1 MKVRPTYDPKSK
13 QPKVNQEYFNTI
25 SSLMS
30 QKLKIRKERN
40 HLNELNPITAKNTQ
54 LIKQKQEP
62 DPINVKAV
70 VENMGKSNLDFYS
83 TTSTFYP
90 RNGPSRVESRT
101 ARSKETRDSPS
112 KISFRSSLNRRAQ
125 SPSKSYKEPS
135 SPLKPPRKLD
145 EI

>member
-1 MKVRPTYDPKSK
+1 MKVRPTYDSKSK

-40 HLNELNPITAKNTQ
+40 YLNELNPITARDSQ

-62 DPINVKAV
+62 DPIYVEAV
-70 VENMGKSNLDFYS
+70 VENMAKTSLDFYS

-90 RNGPSRVESRT
+90 RNEPSR
-101 ARSKETRDSPS
+101 A
-112 KISFRSSLNRRAQ
+112 
-125 SPSKSYKEPS
+125 
-135 SPLKPPRKLD
+135 
-145 EI
+145 